1 MAGRSYDLTPK
12 DVALVSTRYREIVTR
27 IPVPESL
34 DVLQDLHDY
43 EPLSMSGQPP
53 VIWDRAA
60 GCCVYDAYGN
70 KWLDWSSGVLVTNA
84 GHGRTAIVEAIQR
97 QAQHGLL
104 HNYCFP
110 SAIRAA
116 LARKLVEITP
126 KKLAKAFLLTTGSEA
141 TECAI
146 KLARTH
152 GRAVGGDEKIGIVS
166 FEHAFHGRTL
176 GAQTAGGIPSLKAWI
191 VKLDPTFIQV
201 PFPDGFRC
209 PDTSFDLFL
218 NSIAEQG
225 MGPENISGVMTETYQ
240 GGGASF
246 APPKYIQALA
256 EWCEQHDVVLIMDEV
271 QAAFGRCGKDF
282 GFEHYGIV
290 PDLAC
295 FGKGISSSLPISAV
309 VGREDLMDQYAAGSM
324 TSTHTGN
331 PICVAAALASIEL
344 IEKENLAENAAAM
357 GTILQQGL
365 NALMEKYSDVIG
377 AVHGK
382 GLVAGVHMVQA
393 GGIEPDPDLAF
404 DIVRICMEKGLLMF
418 SPVGYMGATVKIA
431 PPLMIPQDAICEGLE
446 VLEEAIGETQQRRA

>member
-1 MAGRSYDLTPK
+1 MAGRTYDLTPK
-12 DVALVSTRYREIVTR
+12 DVAPVSTKYREIVTQ
-27 IPVPESL
+27 IPAPESL
-34 DVLQDLHDY
+34 HVLQDLHDY

-53 VIWDRAA
+53 VIWDRAE
-60 GCCVYDAYGN
+60 GCCVHDAYGN

-84 GHGRTAIVEAIQR
+84 GHGRAEIVEAVQR

-110 SAIRAA
+110 SSIRAA

-126 KKLAKAFLLTTGSEA
+126 EKLSKAFLLTTGSEA

-152 GRAVGGDEKIGIVS
+152 GQAVGGDEKIGIVT

-176 GAQTAGGIPSLKAWI
+176 GAQTAGGIPSLKTWI
-191 VKLDPTFIQV
+191 VKLDPTFVQV

-218 NSIAEQG
+218 SSIAEQG
-225 MGPENISGVMTETYQ
+225 SGPEKISGVMTETYQ

-256 EWCEQHDVVLIMDEV
+256 EWCEKHDVVLIMDEV

-295 FGKGISSSLPISAV
+295 FGKGMSSSLPISAV
-309 VGREDLMDQYAAGSM
+309 VGREDLMDQYPPGSM

-357 GTILQQGL
+357 GSILHQGL
-365 NALMEKYSDVIG
+365 NALMEKYSDIIG

-382 GLVAGVHMVQA
+382 GLVAGVHMVKA

-418 SPVGYMGATVKIA
+418 SPVGYMGGTVKIA
-431 PPLMIPQDAICEGLE
+431 PPLMTPEDAICEGLE
-446 VLEEAIGETQQRRA
+446 VLEEAIAEAQ

>member
-1 MAGRSYDLTPK
+1 MAGRTYDLTPK
-12 DVALVSTRYREIVTR
+12 EVARVSTKYREIATQ

-34 DVLQDLHDY
+34 PVLKDLHDY
-43 EPLSMSGQPP
+43 EPLSMRGQPP
-53 VIWDRAA
+53 VIWDRAE

-84 GHGRTAIVEAIQR
+84 GHGRAEIIEAVCR

-126 KKLAKAFLLTTGSEA
+126 KKLAKAFLLTTGAET

-152 GRAVGGDEKIGIVS
+152 GCAVGGDEKIGIVT
-166 FEHAFHGRTL
+166 FQHAFHGRTL

-218 NSIAEQG
+218 KSIAEQG
-225 MGPENISGVMTETYQ
+225 FSPERISGVMTETYQ

-246 APPKYIQALA
+246 APPEYIQALA
-256 EWCEQHDVVLIMDEV
+256 EWCEKHDIVLIMDEV
-271 QAAFGRCGKDF
+271 QAAFGRCGKRF

-295 FGKGISSSLPISAV
+295 FGKGISSSLPMSAV
-309 VGREDLMDQYAAGSM
+309 VGREDLMDQYPPGSM

-357 GTILQQGL
+357 GTILHEGL
-365 NALMEKYSDVIG
+365 NALMEKYSAVIG

-382 GLVAGVHMVQA
+382 GLVAGVHMVQP

-404 DIVRICMEKGLLMF
+404 DIVRLCMEKGLLMF

-431 PPLMIPQDAICEGLE
+431 PPLMTPEDAIREGLE
-446 VLEEAIGETQQRRA
+446 VLDEAIGKALQSRA